1 VGLVTPRMQP
11 RQPAEPAIDCAP
23 IVRTYL
29 RLFRFAL
36 PYRWRFAGALA
47 AMIVFGATSSLYV
60 VLLGPVLTFL
70 FSGGHSTTADQLA
83 RLAPRWLNVHEHL
96 ARADAHQLLAVL
108 PFLIFGVALVKG
120 IAFFGQS
127 YLMASVSSGMVA
139 DLRCALFD
147 RLVVLSPS
155 FHARH
160 HTGDLI
166 SRFNQDVAMVQLAVT
181 EAISSYL
188 RDGITVLW
196 MLVTCFLLDWRM
208 SLMAFCAIPATLI
221 PVVRMARR
229 LRRTTGQSAASL
241 GKISEIA
248 LETLGGIRVV
258 QAFGMEGYEQGRF
271 RGAIRSLLRFELG
284 IARLRAFSSPLME
297 VMAAAGIGFTIW
309 WVGGEI
315 LAGHLE
321 AAKLLSFMAAVL
333 LLYQP
338 VKQLGRGGQMVMMG
352 AASGERV
359 FYVLDSTA
367 AVPDQGT
374 HRLEPLRDA
383 IRFEDVTFAYGERP
397 VLRDVCLT
405 LRRGQVVAVVGQS
418 GGGKTTLA
426 NLLPRFWDVQGGRI
440 TVDGRDIRE
449 ATLASLRGQIAMVTQ
464 ETVLFNDTVRA
475 NIAYGRPDLPQ
486 EAVERAARQAQ
497 AHEFI
502 RQLPQGYDTVVG
514 ERGVLL
520 SGGQRQRIAIA
531 RAFLKDA
538 PILILDEAT
547 SALDSEA
554 EREVQRA
561 LDGLM
566 RLDGGRHRTTLVI
579 AHRLSTIRH
588 ADQIVV
594 LVDGRV
600 LEVGRHEELL
610 ARGGEYMRLWRSFE
624 GEERP
629 EAPRAA
635 TA

>member
-1 VGLVTPRMQP
+1 
-11 RQPAEPAIDCAP
+11 
-23 IVRTYL
+23 VRTYL

-36 PYRWRFAGALA
+36 PFKWRFLWSLVAMMVYA
-47 AMIVFGATSSLYV
+47 AANSLYV
-60 VLLGPVLTFL
+60 VLLGPVLNFL
-70 FSGGHSTTADQLA
+70 FIGRGAGTADQLA
-83 RLAPRWLNVHEHL
+83 HLAPRWLHADQYL
-96 ARADAHQLLAVL
+96 AQAHPEQLLTLL
-108 PFLIFGVALVKG
+108 PFLVFGVALVKG
-120 IAFFGQS
+120 VAFFFQS

-147 RLVVLSPS
+147 RLVMLSPA
-155 FHARH
+155 FHAKH

-181 EAISSYL
+181 EAIASYL
-188 RDGITVLW
+188 RDGITVIW
-196 MLVTCFLLDWRM
+196 MLVTCFVLNWRM
-208 SLMAFCAIPATLI
+208 SLMAFCAIPATLF
-221 PVVRMARR
+221 PVIRMARK

-248 LETLGGIRVV
+248 LEALGGIRVV
-258 QAFGMEGYEQGRF
+258 QAFGMERYEQGRF
-271 RGAIRSLLRFELG
+271 RKAIRLLLRFELG

-297 VMAAAGIGFTIW
+297 VMAAAGIGLTIW
-309 WVGGEI
+309 WVGGGI
-315 LAGHLE
+315 LSGKLQ
-321 AAKLLSFMAAVL
+321 AAQLLSFMAAVL
-333 LLYQP
+333 MLYTP
-338 VKQLGRGGQMVMMG
+338 VKTLGRGGQMVMMG

-367 AVPDQGT
+367 SVPDQGRD
-374 HRLEPLRDA
+374 RLPPLREA
-383 IRFEDVTFAYGERP
+383 IRFEGVTFRYGERP
-397 VLRDVCLT
+397 VLQEVDIT
-405 LRRGQVVAVVGQS
+405 LRRGQVVALVGPS

-426 NLLPRFWDVQGGRI
+426 NLLPRFWDVEQGRI
-440 TVDGRDIRE
+440 TVDGRDIRQV
-449 ATLASLRGQIAMVTQ
+449 TLASLRAQIALVTQ

-475 NIAYGRPDLPQ
+475 NIAYGRPEVPL
-486 EAVERAARQAQ
+486 EAVERAARQAK

-502 RQLPQGYDTVVG
+502 LQLPQGYDTVVG

-538 PILILDEAT
+538 PILVLDEAT
-547 SALDSEA
+547 SALDSES

-566 RLDGGRHRTTLVI
+566 SLEGGRHRTTLVI

-594 LVDGRV
+594 ISQGRV
-600 LEVGRHEELL
+600 VEVGRHEELL
-610 ARGGEYMRLWRSFE
+610 SREGEYARLWRSFE

-629 EAPRAA
+629 QAAEAVG
-635 TA
+635 